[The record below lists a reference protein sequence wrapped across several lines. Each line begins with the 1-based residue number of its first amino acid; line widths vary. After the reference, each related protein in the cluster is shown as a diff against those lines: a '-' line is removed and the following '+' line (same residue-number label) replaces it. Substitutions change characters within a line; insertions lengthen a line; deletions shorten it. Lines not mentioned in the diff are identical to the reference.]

1 MNVPLGRSVGK
12 IGRANVFLC
21 PLSRLHLRKYW
32 ARYFSRALKLFVRGT
47 MSSPCILGLTGE
59 LRSCSSY

>member
-12 IGRANVFLC
+12 IGGADVLFC
-21 PLSRLHLRKYW
+21 PLSRLYLRKYW

-47 MSSPCILGLTGE
+47 MSSPRVLGLTGV
-59 LRSCSSY
+59 